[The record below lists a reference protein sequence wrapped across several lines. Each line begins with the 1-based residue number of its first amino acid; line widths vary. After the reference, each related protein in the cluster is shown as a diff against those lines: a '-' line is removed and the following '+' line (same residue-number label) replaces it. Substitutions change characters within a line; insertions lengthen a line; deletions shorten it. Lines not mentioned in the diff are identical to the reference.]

1 MDIKLFTEMLKDK
14 HYYELK
20 KMKYKY
26 GDNFSE
32 FMENL
37 KELYYISLPLCDFQE
52 ENIVYTENYPNF
64 STKTMKLLFH
74 EQTENFAVKTA
85 ENEIISTCAI
95 ENIDLSRESV
105 RSILKGFAP
114 KNEQENRILGIKKG
128 FEFISDIKNKIS
140 EENLHKLYMMSVGDF
155 LGDDEKLKKGC
166 LYRHDDV
173 FVVSSRVEHQGLDY
187 KKLPAFMKELIAFIN
202 TEDEMND
209 LVKACIIHFYIAFIH
224 PYFDGNGRIARLL
237 HLWFLIQKGYRS
249 ALFIPFSSEI
259 EKNRNAYYNAFT
271 LIEENKKIS
280 GKTDVTPMIAFFAEN
295 VYNKVYSSAAE
306 TDILTLYKQ
315 FLASGNVTEK
325 EKKLWQF
332 VLSRYGTDEFS
343 TKQLERDFSSAA
355 YATIR
360 NFVLKFEGEGL
371 LTSQKYSNRV
381 KYRIKSE

>member
-1 MDIKLFTEMLKDK
+1 MDIKLFTEMLRDK
-14 HYYELK
+14 HYYDLK

-26 GDNFSE
+26 GENFSE
-32 FMENL
+32 FTENL
-37 KELYYISLPLCDFQE
+37 KELYYISLPLCDFQDG
-52 ENIVYTENYPNF
+52 NIVYTENFAPF
-64 STKTMKLLFH
+64 SNETLKLLFR
-74 EQTENFAVKTA
+74 EQTGNFAVKTA

-114 KNEQENRILGIKKG
+114 KDEQENRILGMKKG
-128 FEFISDIKNKIS
+128 FEFISDIRNKIT

-155 LGDDEKLKKGC
+155 LGEDERLRKGC

-173 FVVSSRVEHQGLDY
+173 FVVSSRVEHQGLDH
-187 KKLPAFMKELIAFIN
+187 KRLPDFMKRLIAFIN
-202 TEDEMND
+202 TEDGMND

-259 EKNRNAYYNAFT
+259 EKNRKAYYNAFT

-280 GKTDVTPMIAFFAEN
+280 GCTDVTPMIAFFAEN
-295 VYNKVYSSAAE
+295 VYNKVCSDSVGN
-306 TDILTLYKQ
+306 DTLSVYKQ
-315 FLASGNVTEK
+315 FLDSGRVTEK
-325 EKKLWQF
+325 EKLLWQF

-360 NFVLKFEGEGL
+360 SFVLKFEEEGL
-371 LTSQKYSNRV
+371 LISQKHSNRV
-381 KYRIKSE
+381 KYRIKA